1 MIRSMTGYGKAETS
15 FSGKK
20 YTVEI
25 RSVNGKTADI
35 GFRTSQIPREYEYD
49 LRQYLIKKLQRGN
62 IDLFISVDQEEETL
76 ENTFNVQLI
85 RQYFKELQTIFKD
98 MEQEV
103 SSTDLAAVLLR
114 MPEVREVQK
123 KEIDPLGWKTLKQCI
138 FLAAENLDE
147 FRCREGSRLGQDLLS
162 HIDNIETY
170 LHKVEELDPQRII
183 SVKERLTDKLSGL
196 SEEIT
201 IDQNRLEQ
209 ELIYYLEKVNI
220 SEECVRLRQH
230 CSYFRQTME
239 QEEFA
244 GRKLGFIAQEMGR
257 EINTLGSK
265 AAHAGM
271 QQYVVMMKDELEKIK
286 EQVLNVL

>member
-103 SSTDLAAVLLR
+103 SSADLAAVLLR

>member
-85 RQYFKELQTIFKD
+85 RQYFKELQTVFKD

-170 LHKVEELDPQRII
+170 LLKVEELDPQRII